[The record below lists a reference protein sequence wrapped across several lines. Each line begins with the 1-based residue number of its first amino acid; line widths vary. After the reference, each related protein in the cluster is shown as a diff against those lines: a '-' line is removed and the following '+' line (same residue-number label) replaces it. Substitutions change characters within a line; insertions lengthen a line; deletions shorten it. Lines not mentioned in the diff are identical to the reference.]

1 MINSSSKLIGLFGQP
16 VSQSFSPSIHNYL
29 SKKYKKNNEKV
40 LTNMRRSVIINST
53 KNKTPYQKH
62 QHPIFYERDEKS
74 S

>member
-1 MINSSSKLIGLFGQP
+1 MNP
-16 VSQSFSPSIHNYL
+16 
-29 SKKYKKNNEKV
+29 
-40 LTNMRRSVIINST
+40 SVIINST